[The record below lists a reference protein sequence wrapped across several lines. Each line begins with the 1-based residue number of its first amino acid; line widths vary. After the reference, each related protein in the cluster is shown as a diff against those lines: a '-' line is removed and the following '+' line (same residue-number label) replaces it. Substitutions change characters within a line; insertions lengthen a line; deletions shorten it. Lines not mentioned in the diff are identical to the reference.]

1 MRWARASVGDWG
13 QTDRVTV
20 LPENLIAGLR
30 AQLQKARVLLPRAP
44 GRQFCNGFEI
54 G

>member
-1 MRWARASVGDWG
+1 
-13 QTDRVTV
+13 VTV